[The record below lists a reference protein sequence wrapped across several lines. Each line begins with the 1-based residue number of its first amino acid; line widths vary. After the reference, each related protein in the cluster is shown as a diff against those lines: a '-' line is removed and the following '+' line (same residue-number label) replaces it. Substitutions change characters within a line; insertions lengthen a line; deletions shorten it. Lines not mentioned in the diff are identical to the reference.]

1 MNPLRQYNPN
11 QLYRYQPY
19 TPEEL
24 AAIKAQREAEE
35 LAARLQAQANMPV
48 EETAPVC
55 ECEDKAKKVKGFG
68 IGALILSIILF
79 GLAVWSAVGIY
90 MSNMLSFAT
99 TADILFVGGSIAM
112 VVVGLAGIIH
122 ASVRIAGKCKCRG
135 WIIGLLY
142 IVAFL
147 ASFAGSIFIAN
158 NRVVSMDVLAD
169 FIKNDIMANVLS
181 IVMGIV
187 PALVHLIVCACSPR
201 AKKCKCGK

>member
-1 MNPLRQYNPN
+1 
-11 QLYRYQPY
+11 
-19 TPEEL
+19 
-24 AAIKAQREAEE
+24 
-35 LAARLQAQANMPV
+35 
-48 EETAPVC
+48 
-55 ECEDKAKKVKGFG
+55 
-68 IGALILSIILF
+68 
-79 GLAVWSAVGIY
+79 
-90 MSNMLSFAT
+90 MLSFAT